1 MGDLRSGLRCLP
13 AFCSGRQLG
22 IRPGMLVMLVLD
34 LTSAGENPAG
44 VLMRVEVLEV
54 FTVP

>member
-1 MGDLRSGLRCLP
+1 
-13 AFCSGRQLG
+13 
-22 IRPGMLVMLVLD
+22 MLVMLVLD
-34 LTSAGENPAG
+34 LTSAEENPAG